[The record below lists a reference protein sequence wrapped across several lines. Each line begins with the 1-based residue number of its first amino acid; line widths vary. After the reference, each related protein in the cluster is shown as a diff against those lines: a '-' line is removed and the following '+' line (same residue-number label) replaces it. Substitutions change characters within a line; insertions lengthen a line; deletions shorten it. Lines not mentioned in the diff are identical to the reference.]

1 MDGRLHWCSNGRRF
15 IYMFVKHAVV
25 VRLIWG
31 RINVGLIVSVFGG
44 TFYWYNKN
52 VLVLCRVMWYVGRCI
67 MGCRWWLGWSVS
79 FGLVTASPCG
89 ACCFGRR
96 MLGRLCWSWIGRG
109 GWRRS
114 RGCWGIIVI
123 VIIIVVLI
131 PKVVVTCLYDW
142 MYWFIVLIIKW
153 FIIY

>member
-1 MDGRLHWCSNGRRF
+1 MRWDQYEVVLMWVQLWTG
-15 IYMFVKHAVV
+15 YMA
-25 VRLIWG
+25 LC
-31 RINVGLIVSVFGG
+31 N
-44 TFYWYNKN
+44 WYNIN

-96 MLGRLCWSWIGRG
+96 RLGRLCWSWIGRG

-114 RGCWGIIVI
+114 RGCWEIIVI
-123 VIIIVVLI
+123 VIIFVILYVVVFVTLSVWVNVLI
-131 PKVVVTCLYDW
+131 YCIDYWMIYYLLNTKV
-142 MYWFIVLIIKW
+142 KN
-153 FIIY
+153 